1 MFKHI
6 NQGKDDPQTV
16 ADRSAQQCIVAS
28 LSRQFP
34 NAKIIGEEGKSDL
47 NNVPNEWIVNDMDA
61 EFLKNKCPESLASIT
76 ENDLVIWVDPL
87 DGTTEY
93 TQGILECV
101 TVLIGVSVQ
110 NRAIGGIIHQPYYKH
125 SDNRL
130 GRTIWGLKGL
140 GSNGFEKKPYTDGE
154 LIATTTRSHCNELVQ
169 KALEAIGPTKIHRVG
184 GAGYKVLQLLEGD
197 AHAYIFATPGCKK
210 WDTCG
215 EMTRIFHAL

>member
-1 MFKHI
+1 
-6 NQGKDDPQTV
+6 
-16 ADRSAQQCIVAS
+16 
-28 LSRQFP
+28 
-34 NAKIIGEEGKSDL
+34 
-47 NNVPNEWIVNDMDA
+47 MDA
-61 EFLKNKCPESLASIT
+61 EFLKNTCPESLASIT

-101 TVLIGVSVQ
+101 TVLIGVSVK

-125 SDNRL
+125 SDNRM

-140 GSNGFEKKPYTDGE
+140 GSSGFEQKPYTAGE

-169 KALEAIGPTKIHRVG
+169 KALDAIGPTKIHRVG

-215 EMTRIFHAL
+215 EIAHVFYISELTIYSRNNSKENFIQIKPFICCSFSLFHQVPKLFLKPVADY